1 MAEKI
6 YEIKLD
12 KFIYGG
18 EAMGR
23 LPDGRALFVPY
34 TLPGERARI
43 RLAEEKKGF
52 ARGELLEILDPAP
65 ERIAPKCQHFGQC
78 AGCHYQHLPYETQL
92 RAKEA
97 ILIDQLE
104 RIGKIENPP
113 VETIIPSPAAWYYQ
127 QEASFRFGYSTKEN
141 AHLSDILAVEECH
154 LPSEAINEFWK
165 ELEFGENEY
174 FSHLSFREDAAEN
187 LMFIFHAQTPETP
200 EMTLED
206 DLSVAHIVGGEA
218 IIMGGDDHIVT
229 MLHERPFRVSPT
241 SYLHP
246 NRAVAEK
253 MIDELL
259 ERLPLDEQSTLFELH
274 SGVGSFS
281 AFLAPRLGRLVCVEK
296 SPAACD
302 DFSVNLD
309 EFENVELYQAQAMDV
324 LPALDFTPDIL
335 FTDPPAGGLGRHT
348 LDGIVK
354 LAPPLIAYLS
364 RDPSTFARDAKR
376 LLKGGYRLKTVL
388 PFDTAPQQAEISS
401 LAFFEKY

>member
-1 MAEKI
+1 MTEKT
-6 YEIKLD
+6 YDLFLD

-23 LPDGRALFVPY
+23 LPDGRAVFVPY

-43 RLAEEKKGF
+43 RLVEEKKGF
-52 ARGELLEILDPAP
+52 ARGELLEILEPSP
-65 ERIAPKCQHFGQC
+65 ERIAPKCPHFGAC
-78 AGCHYQHLPYETQL
+78 VGCHYQHLPYEAQL

-97 ILIDQLE
+97 IMRDQLE

-113 VETIIPSPAAWYYQ
+113 VEAIIPSPAEWRYL
-127 QEASFRFGYSTKEN
+127 QEANFRFGQRIKEN
-141 AHLSDILAVEECH
+141 AHMPDILAVEECH
-154 LPSEAINEFWK
+154 LLSEAINEFWE

-174 FSHLSFREDAAEN
+174 FSHLSFREDAGGN

-200 EMTLED
+200 EMILED
-206 DLSVAHIVGGEA
+206 DLSVVHIVEGEA

-259 ERLPLDEQSTLFELH
+259 KRLPLNEQITLIELH

-281 AFLAPRLGRLVCVEK
+281 AFLAERVGRLVCVEK

-302 DFSVNLD
+302 DFSINLD
-309 EFENVELYQAQAMDV
+309 EFENVKLYEAQAMEV

-335 FTDPPAGGLGRHT
+335 LADPPAGGLGRHT

-364 RDPSTFARDAKR
+364 RDPSTLARDAKR
-376 LLKGGYRLKTVL
+376 LFKGGYRLKIVQ
-388 PFDTAPQQAEISS
+388 PFDAAPQQAEISS
-401 LAFFEKY
+401 LSFFEK